1 MKDLSITEKIA
12 RFALQSA
19 YSHLSNDIRDQLK
32 KHLLD
37 SIGSMLYSLK
47 APTVQKLLRQ
57 TAGLQQ
63 NGACQ
68 VPVIGHTAVDRAA
81 QLYTLLIRYPD
92 FMDNFMGKE
101 ATCHPSDN
109 IGALLAAAQ
118 IAGANGRDLLT
129 TMAVAYQLECT
140 LIEQMPLM
148 AKGIDHTA
156 LLAMSVTAALGKMFS
171 LTEEQTAHAIGIA
184 GSTFNTTVTTRASY
198 TYEWKGFAS
207 SLVALGCTNIILLAK
222 EGVTG
227 PVNYFEGPMGFK
239 EEFGMDPAFDCA
251 PGDFSRIKKCVLKSY
266 NAEVHTQPAVEA
278 MLELRQQH
286 NIIPAEVEEISVTT
300 FLTAY
305 HIVGGGK
312 YGTRKLVQTKE
323 QADHSLPY
331 LLAVALLD
339 GEVLPG
345 QFLPERIRRADVQAL
360 LQKVEV
366 HTMLPLKTPRKLA
379 EKIDPYTVP
388 YPEKM
393 DTKVCVKLKGGQ
405 EHCIKK
411 EDYKG
416 FYTRPLSWDDVI
428 AKFHLLGAGS
438 LDEATR
444 EQIIKTVQ
452 NLENEEVGALTNSLS
467 NSHALV

>member
-1 MKDLSITEKIA
+1 MKEPGITEKIA

-19 YSHLSNDIRDQLK
+19 WSQLSADIRDQLK

-37 SIGSMLYSLK
+37 SIGSMLYSLQ

-63 NGACQ
+63 DGACQ

-92 FMDNFMGKE
+92 FMDNFLGKE

-109 IGALLAAAQ
+109 IGAVLAAAQ
-118 IAGANGRDLLT
+118 LAGASGRDFLT

-171 LTEEQTAHAIGIA
+171 LTEEQTAHAIGITA
-184 GSTFNTTVTTRASY
+184 STFNTTVTTRASY

-207 SLVALGCTNIILLAK
+207 SLVALGCTNVVLLAK

-227 PVNYFEGPMGFK
+227 PVNYFEGPKGFK

-251 PGDFSRIKKCVLKSY
+251 TGDFSLIKKCILKSY

-278 MLELRQQH
+278 MLELRQQY
-286 NIIPAEVEEISVTT
+286 NIAPAEVEKIDVTT

-305 HIVGGGK
+305 NIVGGGQ
-312 YGTRKLVQTKE
+312 YGNRKLVQTKE

-331 LLAVALLD
+331 LMAVALLD
-339 GEVLPG
+339 GEVWPQ

-360 LQKVEV
+360 LQKVE
-366 HTMLPLKTPRKLA
+366 TGTGLPLHSPRKLI
-379 EKIDPYTVP
+379 EKIDPYTAP

-393 DTKVCVKLKGGQ
+393 DTKVCVRLKSGE

-411 EDYKG
+411 DDFKG
-416 FYTRPLSWDDVI
+416 FHTRPLSWDDVI
-428 AKFHLLGAGS
+428 AKFHRLGAGS

-444 EQIIKTVQ
+444 EQIIRTVQ
-452 NLENEEVGALTNSLS
+452 NLENEDIAALTNELAS
-467 NSHALV
+467 SHALA